1 MVSSSCCVAC
11 LDDGEEIV
19 FRCKGNGGSC
29 TYRLCV
35 ACIKLAF
42 DDKSG
47 SSSSFCALCKS
58 PTAIDMIASVC
69 GQGALIAVEK
79 RITGRVEF
87 QLREE
92 NIKKEASRLVLQT
105 L

>member
-1 MVSSSCCVAC
+1 
-11 LDDGEEIV
+11 
-19 FRCKGNGGSC
+19 
-29 TYRLCV
+29 
-35 ACIKLAF
+35 
-42 DDKSG
+42 
-47 SSSSFCALCKS
+47 
-58 PTAIDMIASVC
+58 MIASVC